1 MSAPSAEKY
10 QFLYLDNQDLP
21 GEHPLRSEAVAAR
34 ADGHAHSPQALLR
47 IKEELHLIINLPHQI
62 HHF

>member
-10 QFLYLDNQDLP
+10 LFLYQDHQDLP
-21 GEHPLRSEAVAAR
+21 GEHSLRSEAVAAR
-34 ADGHAHSPQALLR
+34 ANGHAHRPQALLR

-62 HHF
+62 HHL